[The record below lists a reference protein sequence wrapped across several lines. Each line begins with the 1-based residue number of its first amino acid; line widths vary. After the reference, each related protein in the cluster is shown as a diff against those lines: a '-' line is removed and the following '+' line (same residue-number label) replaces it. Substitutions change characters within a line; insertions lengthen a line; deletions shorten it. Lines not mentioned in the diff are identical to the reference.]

1 VLDSDGLD
9 SDRYSRVA
17 PVTDTKSGDLAY
29 TIFTSGSTGRP
40 KGVLVTHANLLNLV
54 SWHRRAF
61 NVTAAD
67 RATLHASP
75 GFDASVWEMW
85 PYLAAG
91 ASLYVVD
98 DAIRTT
104 PEPLR
109 DWIVV
114 NKITICFLPT
124 ALAEC
129 MMELP
134 WPSESTLRV
143 LLTGADTLRRCPPH
157 DLPFAL
163 VNNYGPTEC
172 TVVATSGTIPPQKGA
187 DDPPSI
193 GRPIKTLPSTLST
206 STCRLCLQGLRES
219 Y

>member
-1 VLDSDGLD
+1 
-9 SDRYSRVA
+9 
-17 PVTDTKSGDLAY
+17 
-29 TIFTSGSTGRP
+29 
-40 KGVLVTHANLLNLV
+40 
-54 SWHRRAF
+54 
-61 NVTAAD
+61 VTAAD
-67 RATLHASP
+67 RATVHASP
-75 GFDASVWEMW
+75 GFDASVWELW

-91 ASLYVVD
+91 ASLYIVD

-109 DWIVV
+109 DWMVA
-114 NKITICFLPT
+114 NKITISFLPT

-134 WPSESTLRV
+134 WPSESALRV
-143 LLTGADTLRRCPPH
+143 LLTGADTLRRCPPD

-172 TVVATSGTIPPQKGA
+172 TVVATSATIAAQSRLTISLRSDA
-187 DDPPSI
+187 
-193 GRPIKTLPSTLST
+193 RLKTLPSTLST
-206 STCRLCLQGLRES
+206 NTCRLCRLGLPES